1 MEKKLKQSMIY
12 QGKVLSLEKM
22 EVLLASGRK
31 TEREIVHHPGAVAIL
46 AINEKEEI
54 LLERQYRSALK
65 ESTWEIPAG
74 KLEPNESPLKCAQ
87 RELLEETGYEAAQW
101 QHLHSIYTSPGFTDE
116 VVHLFLAKKLLL
128 RKANLEFDEE
138 ITIRFF
144 REGDWEPF
152 FCTKEIVDGKTL
164 LAFYYWKCHAR

>member
-1 MEKKLKQSMIY
+1 MEKRLKQNMIY
-12 QGKVLSLEKM
+12 QGNVLSLEKV

-46 AINEKEEI
+46 AINEKGEI

-116 VVHLFLAKKLLL
+116 VVHLFLAEKLLL
-128 RKANLEFDEE
+128 RKANPEFDEE

-144 REGDWEPF
+144 RQSDWEPY

-164 LAFYYWKCHAR
+164 LAFYTWKCHAR

>member
-1 MEKKLKQSMIY
+1 MEKRLKQNMIY
-12 QGKVLSLEKM
+12 QGKVLSLEKV

-65 ESTWEIPAG
+65 ELIWEIPAG
-74 KLEPNESPLKCAQ
+74 KLEPNENPLKCAQ
-87 RELLEETGYEAAQW
+87 RELLEETGYEAAHW

-116 VVHLFLAKKLLL
+116 VVHLFLAEKLQL
-128 RKANLEFDEE
+128 RKANPEFDED
-138 ITIRFF
+138 ITIRWF
-144 REGDWEPF
+144 RPGEWEPF
-152 FCTKEIVDGKTL
+152 FQTKEMVDGKTL
-164 LAFYYWKCHAR
+164 LAFYYWKQHAQ

>member
-1 MEKKLKQSMIY
+1 MEKRLKQSMIY
-12 QGKVLSLEKM
+12 QGNVLSLEKV

-116 VVHLFLAKKLLL
+116 VVHLFLAEKLLL
-128 RKANLEFDEE
+128 RKANPEFDEE

-144 REGDWEPF
+144 PQGDWETY

-164 LAFYYWKCHAR
+164 LAFYTWKCHAR